1 MTETIRDYF
10 RNLAVRHRLVRHDDN
25 GECHFSSLTEEA
37 QNFYARK
44 MRYPCVALNTGDIQ
58 FLNNASYNT
67 TVREITILFLDH
79 CRDTGDYNR
88 VRQIFDTTEQI
99 MRDFIKRMNRD
110 RAKAVEPMRRFEQD
124 QAEAH
129 QVYLESAGLY
139 GWALIFTL
147 TQPFNTLDCDDAFTD
162 NL

>member
-1 MTETIRDYF
+1 MTENIRNYF
-10 RNLAVRHRLVRHDDN
+10 WDLAVKHRLVRHEHN

-58 FLNNASYNT
+58 FHNDASYNT
-67 TVREITILFLDH
+67 TEREITILFLDH

-88 VRQIFDTTEQI
+88 IRQIFDTTEQI

-110 RAKAVEPMRRFEQD
+110 KAKGIEPMRRFSQE

-129 QVYLESAGLY
+129 QIYLESAGLY
-139 GWALIFTL
+139 GWALIFLL
-147 TQPFNTLDCDDAFTD
+147 TQPFSTIDCDHAFAD
-162 NL
+162 NI